1 MKDFCPYITNDGSV
15 GLYSKEFNDIYH
27 STFGAYAE
35 ACEKF
40 VLPADIDFYMQ
51 NFSEIN
57 VLDICYGIGYNSK
70 SFLNFFFEKFFKKN
84 VNVNRHN
91 DTIYSDNIF
100 GRKIYIKAVDTDKEL
115 IFLSP
120 FFTCNAK
127 HKPENQ
133 NLPTEKVEHLS
144 TGKIEK
150 QYDYDNFINY
160 LLIEK
165 LAENFPD
172 FLNSDFL
179 TQYLTEKDKSLFFDK
194 TGVKYYRFL
203 QKKKMSDA
211 SIRSLS
217 ALLHNIYYLN
227 ISSRYKKAQKALK
240 MDVFNID
247 YHIEDAR
254 KTLMEDNKIYQLI
267 FLDAFTPEKC
277 PCLWSVDFF
286 KLLHKHLDENGR
298 ILTYSN
304 SARIRNAFLAAGFY
318 VGKIYNERAG
328 NFTGTIAVKNKSF
341 IKYPLSDYDLRLM
354 KTRAGI
360 FYRDEN
366 LNALNEAII
375 ARNKFEVE
383 NSPLMS
389 SSKFIKE
396 YRKEHQNV

>member
-15 GLYSKEFNDIYH
+15 GLYSREFNDIYH
-27 STFGAYAE
+27 STFGAYSE

-40 VLPADIDFYMQ
+40 VLPADLDFYIQ
-51 NFSEIN
+51 NFSEIK

-70 SFLNFFFEKFFKKN
+70 SFLNFFFEKFFKIS
-84 VNVNRHN
+84 VNANRRS
-91 DTIYSDNIF
+91 DTIHSDNIF
-100 GRKIYIKAVDTDKEL
+100 GKKIYIKAVDTDKEL

-127 HKPENQ
+127 RKPKNQ
-133 NLPTEKVEHLS
+133 HLPTDKVEHLS
-144 TGKIEK
+144 TAKIK
-150 QYDYDNFINY
+150 KLYNYDNFINF

-179 TQYLTEKDKSLFFDK
+179 EQYLREKDKSLFFDNA
-194 TGVKYYRFL
+194 GVKYYRFL
-203 QKKKMSDA
+203 QKKRMSGA
-211 SIRSLS
+211 SVSSLN
-217 ALLHNIYYLN
+217 AFLHNIYYLN
-227 ISSRYKKAQKALK
+227 ISRRYKKALKALK
-240 MDVFNID
+240 NAVFDID
-247 YHIEDAR
+247 YKVEDAR
-254 KTLMEDNKIYQLI
+254 KVVHADDKIYQLV

-304 SARIRNAFLAAGFY
+304 STRIRNAFLTAGFY
-318 VGKIYNERAG
+318 VGKIYNGRTG
-328 NFTGTIAVKNKSF
+328 KFTGTIAVKNKSF

-375 ARNKFEVE
+375 ARHKNEVE
-383 NSPLMS
+383 NSPLIS
-389 SSKFIKE
+389 SSMFIKE
-396 YRKEHQNV
+396 YGKEHQNV

>member
-133 NLPTEKVEHLS
+133 NLPTEKVEHLC

-179 TQYLTEKDKSLFFDK
+179 ELYLREKDKSLFFDNA
-194 TGVKYYRFL
+194 GVKYYRFL
-203 QKKKMSDA
+203 QKKRMSGA
-211 SIRSLS
+211 SVRSLN

-240 MDVFNID
+240 NGVFEID
-247 YHIEDAR
+247 YKVEDAR
-254 KTLMEDNKIYQLI
+254 SAILADDKIYQLV

-304 SARIRNAFLAAGFY
+304 SARIRNAFSAAGFY

-366 LNALNEAII
+366 LNTLNEAII

>member
-1 MKDFCPYITNDGSV
+1 
-15 GLYSKEFNDIYH
+15 
-27 STFGAYAE
+27 
-35 ACEKF
+35 
-40 VLPADIDFYMQ
+40 
-51 NFSEIN
+51 
-57 VLDICYGIGYNSK
+57 
-70 SFLNFFFEKFFKKN
+70 
-84 VNVNRHN
+84 
-91 DTIYSDNIF
+91 
-100 GRKIYIKAVDTDKEL
+100 
-115 IFLSP
+115 
-120 FFTCNAK
+120 
-127 HKPENQ
+127 
-133 NLPTEKVEHLS
+133 
-144 TGKIEK
+144 
-150 QYDYDNFINY
+150 
-160 LLIEK
+160 
-165 LAENFPD
+165 
-172 FLNSDFL
+172 
-179 TQYLTEKDKSLFFDK
+179 
-194 TGVKYYRFL
+194 
-203 QKKKMSDA
+203 
-211 SIRSLS
+211 
-217 ALLHNIYYLN
+217 
-227 ISSRYKKAQKALK
+227 